1 MLVEWL
7 ARNQQEAA
15 ATPTIR
21 PGLVPARLSRAKAHL
36 RRMPKDEEAPA
47 SRPSQSSGLRRT
59 SPPPD
64 LFERVLSRHR
74 RPDRNR
80 RSELAAL
87 TVMAVVIGGLLWSV
101 TSDTVPASGGVTG
114 ERGTATGAAMPPFDV
129 TTEAVAFEAGTD
141 QIPSSALSVE
151 T

>member
-1 MLVEWL
+1 M
-7 ARNQQEAA
+7 
-15 ATPTIR
+15 
-21 PGLVPARLSRAKAHL
+21 GLSFTTVSIVGPPA
-36 RRMPKDEEAPA
+36 
-47 SRPSQSSGLRRT
+47 T

-80 RSELAAL
+80 ADGSALVAL

-114 ERGTATGAAMPPFDV
+114 EAGDRDGCRDAAVRRDH
-129 TTEAVAFEAGTD
+129 
-141 QIPSSALSVE
+141 
-151 T
+151 